1 MTFIETQL
9 NLLLAAHNPATFPTD
24 EELLEHEQAFFEP
37 SLPRILIPDPSSLPP
52 TVRLLLDRLAKAVS
66 H

>member
-52 TVRLLLDRLAKAVS
+52 RLLADTGRLNPGKYL
-66 H
+66 